1 MNKRTIPVIVIII
14 IQLLSLGNLYYV
26 HRHKSG
32 HIPVDF
38 IMLNILAFLS
48 IITLVIAYF
57 LYFKADNKQ
66 KIWWLPIFLSVITI
80 LTLLGS
86 YAVMLMEKYG

>member
-1 MNKRTIPVIVIII
+1 MNKRTIPVIIII

-26 HRHKSG
+26 HIHKSG

-38 IMLNILAFLS
+38 IMLNILAFFS
-48 IITLVIAYF
+48 VITLVIACF

-86 YAVMLMEKYG
+86 YAVMFIDKYR

>member
-1 MNKRTIPVIVIII
+1 MNKRTIPVIIII

-26 HRHKSG
+26 HRHKSD
-32 HIPVDF
+32 HLPVDF
-38 IMLNILAFLS
+38 IMLNILAFFSL
-48 IITLVIAYF
+48 IILVIAYF

-66 KIWWLPIFLSVITI
+66 KIWWSPIFLSVITI

-86 YAVMLMEKYG
+86 YAVMFIDKYK